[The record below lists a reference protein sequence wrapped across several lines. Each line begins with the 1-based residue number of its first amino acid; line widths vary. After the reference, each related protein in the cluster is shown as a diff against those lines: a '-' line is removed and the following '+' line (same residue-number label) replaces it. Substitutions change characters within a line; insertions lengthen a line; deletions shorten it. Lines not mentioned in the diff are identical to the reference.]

1 MTTRYWGYRI
11 STSDRDFF
19 QKELLDGRLRQG
31 WGYDPAHDL
40 RKRITDPEVAKN
52 LRMFE
57 VKKGHF
63 LLVPRLPDWDSVSV
77 VEATEDWDKGYRFKI
92 SEKYGDYGHIFPAK
106 FLKKFSRQS
115 KHVTGNIRSTLKY
128 RGRFWNIDHYGKD
141 IDKIIEIDDA
151 RLEELDQ
158 DLPDGDRLIDAINS
172 AFGEV
177 FSRRNFGKSVYDK
190 LNTQFNAESWESVL
204 EESLKNLY
212 PYAQIERV
220 GGSNERK
227 HGTDIKITIPG
238 LSSTKDYVIAV
249 QVKDH
254 VGGVGE
260 SVIEQINRASYWN
273 KGGEKLIE
281 KVVIFTRAKRE
292 DNYGLVEIGDQ
303 HEVKFVFAEDLEVI
317 LTRYAMRHMGLDDS
331 D

>member
-1 MTTRYWGYRI
+1 MKTRYWGYRI
-11 STSDRDFF
+11 NISHRDFF
-19 QKELLDGRLRQG
+19 QEELLNGRLRQG
-31 WGYDPAHDL
+31 WGHDPAHDL
-40 RKRITDPEVAKN
+40 RKTITDPEVAKN
-52 LRMFE
+52 RRMFE
-57 VKKGHF
+57 VKKGHV

-77 VEATEDWDKGYRFKI
+77 VEATEDWDKGYRFEI
-92 SEKYGDYGHIFPAK
+92 SEKYKDYGHIFPAK

-128 RGRFWNIDHYGKD
+128 QGRFWNIDHYGDD

-158 DLPDGDRLIDAINS
+158 DLSNEDRLMYAINS

-190 LNTQFNAESWESVL
+190 LNTQFNAEHWESVL
-204 EESLKNLY
+204 EGVLKNLY
-212 PYAQIERV
+212 PGAYVERV
-220 GGSNERK
+220 GGRNESE
-227 HGTDIKITIPG
+227 HGTDIKITILG
-238 LSSTKDYVIAV
+238 LSGTEGYVIAV
-249 QVKDH
+249 QVKDY

-273 KGGEKLIE
+273 KDGEKLIE

-317 LTRYAMRHMGLDDS
+317 LTRYAMRRMGLDDS

>member
-11 STSDRDFF
+11 DTTYIDFF

-40 RKRITDPEVAKN
+40 REPITDPEVANN

-57 VKKGHF
+57 VKKGHI
-63 LLVPRLPDWDSVSV
+63 LLVPRLPDWNSVSI
-77 VEATEDWDKGYRFKI
+77 VEATEDWDTGYQFRI
-92 SEKYGDYGHIFPAK
+92 SEEYQDYGHIFPAK

-115 KHVTGNIRSTLKY
+115 EHVTGNIQATLKY
-128 RGRFWNIDHYGKD
+128 QGRFWNIDHYGDD
-141 IDKIIEIDDA
+141 IDKLIEIGDA
-151 RLEELDQ
+151 RQEELDQ
-158 DLPDGDRLIDAINS
+158 DLSDEDRLMDAINS

-177 FSRRNFGKSVYDK
+177 FSRRNFGELVYDK
-190 LNTQFNAESWESVL
+190 INTQFNADHWESVI
-204 EESLKNLY
+204 EEVLKSLY
-212 PYAQIERV
+212 PHAHVERV
-220 GGSNERK
+220 GGRNESE

-238 LSSTKDYVIAV
+238 LSNTKDYVIAV
-249 QVKDH
+249 QVKDY

-260 SVIEQINRASYWN
+260 SVIEQINRASYWD
-273 KGGEKLIE
+273 KDGEKLIE

-317 LTRYAMRHMGLDDS
+317 LTRYAMRRMGLDDS